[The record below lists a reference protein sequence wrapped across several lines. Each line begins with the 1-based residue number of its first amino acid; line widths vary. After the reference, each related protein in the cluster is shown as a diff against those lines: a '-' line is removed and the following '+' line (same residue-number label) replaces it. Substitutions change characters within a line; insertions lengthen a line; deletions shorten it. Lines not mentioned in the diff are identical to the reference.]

1 VTHVELT
8 PSTASVLPHETIQSL
23 DTLILGGERLS
34 EEHAKEWASL
44 VTLKNSYGPC
54 ECTPTAT
61 VADICPGGNMT
72 TIGTGVGVNTWIVD
86 AASGQSLVPI
96 GSIGE
101 LVLEGPLVG
110 PGYLE
115 PSTSTF
121 SAFIEDPVWLLHGAS
136 GRTSRKGRLYRT
148 GDLVVYNE
156 DGSLTFIGRKDAQVK
171 IHGQRVEL
179 GDIEN
184 HIAQFRQVRQSAC
197 ILPKA
202 GLCANTLVGLISVKY
217 TSETDTH
224 LAENGFRL
232 SVSASA
238 SSALTTGVTFADSDS
253 STTRPHAEIGLEQL
267 TTTVRDYVEALKSYL
282 DDVLPSYMIPTIWV
296 VLKDIPL
303 DPSGKT
309 SRRQLDDWLSRM
321 DQQTYNLVADTDRIS
336 VLRQPVTEAERLLQH
351 ACSVVLNVSASDIN
365 LARSFVAN
373 GGDSISAMR
382 LNAHCPA
389 DIIFTVAN
397 LLKSKSLVEVA
408 LKSPVAAS
416 STTTVSEDFNTPFA
430 LSPMQQWFFNQLGK
444 HSVDEPGYHY
454 NQSFYLRMH
463 KTVSVGSMRA
473 AITKIVETHSM
484 LRARFYQEP
493 NTKWMQIIPQPSASN
508 HHFETSMLK
517 SYADLA
523 PFAALRQQQLRVK
536 RGLVFSADFCKVGT
550 QEELYLLL
558 ITHHLVIDLVS
569 WRIILA
575 DLEAILA
582 GATISLQSLP
592 FQIWNRLQIEEMRES
607 TFASE
612 STSLTSDIVNDLSF
626 WDFVTGKTPN
636 KVQDYVN
643 RTVVIDRDNTRQLLR
658 EANNAFNTEPVDL
671 FLAAIWH
678 AFFQIFPRY
687 SFTIVNESHGRDT
700 LKEDTDLSRTVG
712 WFTTMYSLS
721 IARSTNSSLSD
732 IVRRVKDARK
742 GLLASGRA
750 SFASKYLRDNRARA
764 SSVSETTAE
773 MVFNYHGQ
781 FQQLERNAALFKSI
795 TLDVSDEGPDL
806 PVSALFEVNI
816 SIEQGKTN
824 ISFSWNRHLAHQQ
837 LIQEW
842 PNQIVRSIRSICELL
857 PTLDARQRTLVD
869 YEFLD
874 LDYPGLD
881 HLETR
886 IIPKIITLNSSEIED
901 IYPCPPMV
909 DGILL
914 SQLKGSG
921 SYETT
926 QRYHIRP
933 RNPHVIDIE
942 RLSVAWLAVVD
953 RHPSLRSVFIES
965 ANNTTAFN
973 QVLLNSCRP
982 EIKLHHSENLRAAY
996 RFLQTLPSPH
1006 YQQLKPPHRLVLCPI
1021 SDTDTVLIQI
1031 DMSHAITDGESTTIL
1046 LRDWQRGYAGL
1057 LTRADLLETTR
1068 GFARALQSDMNK
1080 KRLYWTQKL
1089 TRVQPCYFP
1098 TLYELSQPARSM
1110 SGSTLHIDGTD
1121 LACIRRSCEMN
1132 SITIANLFLAA
1143 WALTLSAYTD
1153 DTSVCFGYLASGRD
1167 LPIPDIMEAIGA
1179 FANMLTCRA
1188 DISRDWSSSRFV
1200 QYLHNQVLEDMEH
1213 QHCPL
1218 AGIQHELKIAPGQ
1231 QLYNTI
1237 ISIQQENDGSLDQPA
1252 DQELEFVDADGEDPT
1267 EVSRT
1272 LCLVT
1277 SVDTEAV

>member
-1 VTHVELT
+1 
-8 PSTASVLPHETIQSL
+8 
-23 DTLILGGERLS
+23 
-34 EEHAKEWASL
+34 
-44 VTLKNSYGPC
+44 
-54 ECTPTAT
+54 
-61 VADICPGGNMT
+61 MT
-72 TIGTGVGVNTWIVD
+72 TIGTGLGVNTWIVD

-115 PSTSTF
+115 SSTST
-121 SAFIEDPVWLLHGAS
+121 SSKFIEDPVWLLHGAS
-136 GRTSRKGRLYRT
+136 GRTGRNGRLYRT

-156 DGSLTFIGRKDAQVK
+156 DGSLTFVSRKDAQVK

-184 HIAQFRQVRQSAC
+184 HIALFRQVRQSAC
-197 ILPKA
+197 ILPET

-217 TSETDTH
+217 TSESDTL
-224 LAENGFRL
+224 LAKNGFKL
-232 SVSASA
+232 CANSST

-253 STTRPHAEIGLEQL
+253 STTNLHAQISLEQL
-267 TTTVRDYVEALKSYL
+267 NTTVRDYVEALKSYL
-282 DDVLPSYMIPTIWV
+282 GDVLPSYMIPTIWV

-303 DPSGKT
+303 DSSGKT

-351 ACSVVLNVSASDIN
+351 ACSVVLNVSASDID
-365 LARSFVAN
+365 LARSFVGN

-382 LNAHCPA
+382 LSAHRPA

-408 LKSPVAAS
+408 LKSPVATS
-416 STTTVSEDFNTPFA
+416 STITVSEDFNIPFA
-430 LSPMQQWFFNQLGK
+430 LSPMQQWFFNKLGQ
-444 HSVDEPGYHY
+444 HAVDEPGYHC
-454 NQSFYLRMH
+454 NQSFYLLLN
-463 KTVSVGSMRA
+463 KAVSVGSMRA
-473 AITKIVETHSM
+473 AIAKIVETHSM

-493 NTKWMQIIPQPSASN
+493 DTRWMQIIPQPSASN
-508 HHFETSMLK
+508 HRFESSILE

-523 PFAALRQQQLRVK
+523 PFAALRQQQLLVK
-536 RGLVFSADFCKVGT
+536 RGLVFSADLCKLGT

-558 ITHHLVIDLVS
+558 IAHHLAIDLVS

-582 GATISLQSLP
+582 GATIPLQSLP
-592 FQIWNRLQIEEMRES
+592 FQNWNRLQIEEMRKS
-607 TFASE
+607 TFASG
-612 STSLTSDIVNDLSF
+612 STLPTSPIVNDLSF
-626 WDFVTGKTPN
+626 WDFVAGKTPN

-643 RTVVIDRDNTRQLLR
+643 RTVVIDRDKTRQLLR

-671 FLAAIWH
+671 FLAAISH
-678 AFFQIFPRY
+678 AFFQIFPRH
-687 SFTIVNESHGRDT
+687 SFTIVIESHGRENLT
-700 LKEDTDLSRTVG
+700 EDTDLSRTVG
-712 WFTTMYSLS
+712 WFTTMYPLS

-732 IVRRVKDARK
+732 IVRLVKDGRK
-742 GLLASGRA
+742 RLLANGRA
-750 SFASKYLRDNRARA
+750 SFASKYLRSNRARA
-764 SSVSETTAE
+764 SSVNETTAE
-773 MVFNYHGQ
+773 IVFNYHGQ

-795 TLDVSDEGPDL
+795 TLDVSDEGCNL

-824 ISFSWNRHLAHQQ
+824 ISFSWNRHLAHQK

-842 PNQIVRSIRSICELL
+842 PNQIVRSIRSICEHL
-857 PTLDARQRTLVD
+857 PTLDVGQRTLVD

-881 HLETR
+881 HLETHV
-886 IIPKIITLNSSEIED
+886 IPKIITLNSSEIED
-901 IYPCPPMV
+901 IYSCPPMV

-933 RNPHVIDIE
+933 RNSHVIDIE
-942 RLSVAWLAVVD
+942 RLSVAWQAVVD

-965 ANNTTAFN
+965 TNNTTAFV
-973 QVLLNSCRP
+973 QVLLNSYCP
-982 EIKLHHSENLRAAY
+982 EIKLHHSENLNAAY
-996 RFLQTLPSPH
+996 RFLQTLPRPN
-1006 YQQLKPPHRLVLCPI
+1006 YQQPKPPHRLVICPI
-1021 SDTDTVLIQI
+1021 LDRDTVLTQI

-1046 LRDWQRGYAGL
+1046 LRDWQRSYAGL
-1057 LTRADLLETTR
+1057 LARADLLETTR
-1068 GFARALQSDMNK
+1068 GFARALQLQSDMNK
-1080 KRLYWTQKL
+1080 RMLYWTQKL
-1089 TRVQPCYFP
+1089 IRVQPCYFP
-1098 TLYELSQPARSM
+1098 ALYELSQPVRSM
-1110 SGSTLHIDGTD
+1110 SCSTLPIDGPD
-1121 LACIRRSCEMN
+1121 LECIRRSSETN
-1132 SITIANLFLAA
+1132 SITIASLFLAA
-1143 WALTLSAYTD
+1143 WALTLSAYTG

-1188 DISRDWSSSRFV
+1188 DISRGWSSSRFV
-1200 QYLHNQVLEDMEH
+1200 HYLHNQVLKDMEQ

-1237 ISIQQENDGSLDQPA
+1237 ISVQKDNDDSSDQPA

-1267 EVSRT
+1267 EVSRP

>member
-1 VTHVELT
+1 MTHVELT
-8 PSTASVLPHETIQSL
+8 PSAALILPHETIQSL
-23 DTLILGGERLS
+23 DTLILGGERLP
-34 EEHAKEWASL
+34 EEHAREWASL

-61 VADICPGGNMT
+61 AVDICPGGNMM
-72 TIGTGVGVNTWIVD
+72 TIGTGLGVNTWIVD
-86 AASGQSLVPI
+86 GASGKSLVPI

-115 PSTSTF
+115 SSTST
-121 SAFIEDPVWLLHGAS
+121 SVFIEDPVWLLHSAS
-136 GRTSRKGRLYRT
+136 GRTGRNGRLYKT
-148 GDLVVYNE
+148 GDLVFYNE
-156 DGSLTFIGRKDAQVK
+156 DGSLTFVGRKDAQVK

-184 HIAQFRQVRQSAC
+184 HIAQFRQTRQSVC
-197 ILPKA
+197 ILPKT
-202 GLCANTLVGLISVKY
+202 GLCANRLVGLISAKHIG
-217 TSETDTH
+217 ETDTL
-224 LAENGFRL
+224 LAKNCFRL
-232 SVSASA
+232 SASSSA
-238 SSALTTGVTFADSDS
+238 SSTLTTSVTFADSDS
-253 STTRPHAEIGLEQL
+253 STIKSHAQIGLEQL
-267 TTTVRDYVEALKSYL
+267 TATVRGYVEALKSYL
-282 DDVLPSYMIPTIWV
+282 EDVLPSYMIPAIWV

-303 DPSGKT
+303 DPSGKS
-309 SRRQLDDWLSRM
+309 SRRQLYDWLSRM
-321 DQQTYNLVADTDRIS
+321 DEQTYNLVADTDRVS
-336 VLRQPVTEAERLLQH
+336 VLRQPVNEAERFLQH

-382 LNAHCPA
+382 LSAHRPA
-389 DIIFTVAN
+389 DIIVTVSN

-408 LKSPVAAS
+408 LKCPVATS
-416 STTTVSEDFNTPFA
+416 STVKVSEDFNTPFA
-430 LSPMQQWFFNQLGK
+430 LSPMQQRFFKQLGQ
-444 HSVDEPGYHY
+444 HSVDEPGYY
-454 NQSFYLRMH
+454 CNQSFYLRLN
-463 KTVSVGSMRA
+463 KAVSVGSMRA
-473 AITKIVETHSM
+473 AIAKIVETHSM

-493 NTKWMQIIPQPSASN
+493 DTKWMQIIPQPSASS
-508 HHFETSMLK
+508 HRFESSILE

-523 PFAALRQQQLRVK
+523 PLAALRQQQLLVK
-536 RGLVFSADFCKVGT
+536 RGLVFSADLCKVGT
-550 QEELYLLL
+550 QEEPYLLL
-558 ITHHLVIDLVS
+558 VAHHLVIDLVS

-582 GATISLQSLP
+582 GATISMQSLP
-592 FQIWNRLQIEEMRES
+592 FQVWNRLQVEEMRES
-607 TFASE
+607 TFASG
-612 STSLTSDIVNDLSF
+612 STSPASDTVNDLSF
-626 WDFVTGKTPN
+626 WDFVASKTPN

-643 RTVVIDRDNTRQLLR
+643 RTVVIDRDKTRHLLR

-671 FLAAIWH
+671 LLAAISH
-678 AFFQIFPRY
+678 AFFQIFPRH
-687 SFTIVNESHGRDT
+687 SFTIINESHGRENLT
-700 LKEDTDLSRTVG
+700 EDTDLSRTVG
-712 WFTTMYSLS
+712 WFTTMYPLS
-721 IARSTNSSLSD
+721 ITRSTNSSLAD
-732 IVRRVKDARK
+732 IVRRVKDGRT
-742 GLLASGRA
+742 GLFASGRA
-750 SFASKYLRDNRARA
+750 SFASKCPRNNRAWA
-764 SSVSETTAE
+764 SSVNETTAE
-773 MVFNYHGQ
+773 IVVNYHGQ
-781 FQQLERNAALFKSI
+781 FQQLERDAILFKEI
-795 TLDVSDEGPDL
+795 TLEVSDEGSNL

-837 LIQEW
+837 VIQEW
-842 PNQIVRSIRSICELL
+842 PNQIVRSSRSICEHLL
-857 PTLDARQRTLVD
+857 TLDVGQRTLVD

-881 HLETR
+881 HLETY
-886 IIPKIITLNSSEIED
+886 IIPKIVTLNSSEIED

-933 RNPHVIDIE
+933 RYPHVIDIE
-942 RLSVAWLAVVD
+942 RLSVAWQAVVD
-953 RHPSLRSVFIES
+953 RHPSLRSVFIDS

-973 QVLLNSCRP
+973 QVLLNSYRP
-982 EIKLHHSENLRAAY
+982 EIKVHHSENLEAAY
-996 RFLQTLPSPH
+996 RFLQTLPRPH

-1021 SDTDTVLIQI
+1021 SDIDTVLTQV

-1057 LTRADLLETTR
+1057 LARADLLETTR
-1068 GFARALQSDMNK
+1068 CFARALQLQPDMNK
-1080 KRLYWTQKL
+1080 RMLYWMQKL
-1089 TRVQPCYFP
+1089 TRVLPCYFP
-1098 TLYELSQPARSM
+1098 ALYELSQPAESM
-1110 SGSTLHIDGTD
+1110 SYSTLHIDGPD
-1121 LACIRRSCEMN
+1121 LACIQRSSETN

-1143 WALTLSAYTD
+1143 WALTLSAYTG

-1200 QYLHNQVLEDMEH
+1200 QYIHSQVLEDMEQ

-1237 ISIQQENDGSLDQPA
+1237 ISVQQENDGSLDQLT
-1252 DQELEFVDADGEDPT
+1252 DQELEFVDVDGEDPT

-1272 LCLVT
+1272 YV
-1277 SVDTEAV
+1277 